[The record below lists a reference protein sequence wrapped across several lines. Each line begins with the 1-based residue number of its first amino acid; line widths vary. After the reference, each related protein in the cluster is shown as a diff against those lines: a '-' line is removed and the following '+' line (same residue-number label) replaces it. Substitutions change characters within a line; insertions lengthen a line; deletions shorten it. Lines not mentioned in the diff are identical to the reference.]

1 MPVQHLPFQT
11 LIAINRMLDIPVF
24 KQLADELIR
33 LIRLGYLKPAMRL
46 PSSRELAK
54 EMKLNR
60 TTVVAAYEELSIQ
73 GWVNMLP
80 RKGVVIASALPV
92 ATPRLLVESPQE
104 ENISI
109 SAPVFFKRITEESR
123 KPDMPI
129 QGYDLVVN
137 DGYPDARIAPLQALM
152 GRYKYLQ
159 GRIPTLNSIVKEAP
173 AGAKSLR
180 TELSSYLSQ
189 TRGLTIGPDNIL
201 LTRGAQGAIYIAA
214 QMIVKPGS
222 KVLVS
227 KLSYSMANKVFKHLG
242 AQLILIDVDED
253 GMDVDMIESICETV
267 TPDLLYIVPH
277 HHHPTTVTLSADRR
291 IKLLS
296 IVQRYRLPVIED
308 DYDYDFHYDNAPILP
323 LASADNSGLILYIGS
338 LSKTLSLAVRS
349 GFLVAGEEFVWQAS
363 KLKEL
368 MELRGD
374 YLMEDAIAHLFKTGE
389 MSRHISRSVKLYK
402 ERRDQFCSLLSLKL
416 QDGIHF
422 KVPLGGM
429 AVWALFNPKY
439 SLPEISSALARRRI
453 YLSNGSNYHQE
464 NPSLNGVRLGFA
476 SLNETE
482 MLHFIEEVKDIMK
495 L

>member
-1 MPVQHLPFQT
+1 MPVQNLPFQT
-11 LIAINRMLDIPVF
+11 LVTIDRTLDIPVF

-33 LIRLGYLKPAMRL
+33 IIRLGYLRPAMRL

-60 TTVVAAYEELSIQ
+60 TTVVAAYDELSIQ

-80 RKGVVIASALPV
+80 RKGVVVASVLPI
-92 ATPRLLVESPQE
+92 ATPRLLVELPLE
-104 ENISI
+104 ENITM
-109 SAPVFFKRITEESR
+109 SAPAFFKRITEDSR
-123 KPDMPI
+123 KPDTPI

-137 DGYPDARIAPLQALM
+137 DGYPDSRIAPLQVLM
-152 GRYKYLQ
+152 DRYKYLQ
-159 GRIPTLNSIVKEAP
+159 GRVLKLNSIISEAP
-173 AGAKSLR
+173 AGAESLR
-180 TELSSYLSQ
+180 TALSSYLSQ
-189 TRGLTIGPDNIL
+189 TRGLNIGPDNIL

-214 QMIVKPGS
+214 SMIVKPGS

-242 AQLILIDVDED
+242 AQLILVNVDED
-253 GMDVDMIESICETV
+253 GMDVDMIERICGTEA
-267 TPDLLYIVPH
+267 PDLLYIVPH

-291 IKLLS
+291 TKLLR
-296 IVQRYRLPVIED
+296 IVQQYRLPVIED

-323 LASADNSGLILYIGS
+323 LASADHSGLILYIGS
-338 LSKTLSLAVRS
+338 LSKTLSLGVRS
-349 GFLVAGEEFVWQAS
+349 GFLVAGEEFVWQAG

-374 YLMEDAIAHLFKTGE
+374 YLMEDAIAYLFKTGE

-402 ERRDQFCSLLSLKL
+402 ERRDRFCSLLSSKL

-422 KVPLGGM
+422 NVPLGGM
-429 AVWALFNPKY
+429 AVWALFNPEY
-439 SLPEISSALARRRI
+439 SLPGISSELARRRI
-453 YLSNGSNYHQE
+453 YLSDGSNYHQE

-482 MLHFIEEVKDIMK
+482 MLHFVEEVRAIMR